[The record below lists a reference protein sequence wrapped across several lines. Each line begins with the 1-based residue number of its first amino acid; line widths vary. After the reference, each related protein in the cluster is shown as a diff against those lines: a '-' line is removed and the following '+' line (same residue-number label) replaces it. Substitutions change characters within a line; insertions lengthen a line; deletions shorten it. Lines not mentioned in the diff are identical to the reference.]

1 MKCLVLWIVGLLLC
15 DQARSV
21 DADLTLQQL
30 NHKGWT
36 VADGAPGVISSITQ
50 TTDGT
55 LWLAGPDGLSR
66 FDGIRFV
73 RYDGADGRP
82 FEATDIRTLAEST
95 DGGLWI
101 GFNLGGVS
109 FLKNGSVVH
118 YGEPDGLP
126 TASVNAVVTDQRG
139 VTYAATTEGL
149 YRLQRNRWERVSV
162 DASDP
167 GDRLSAAAVDRAG
180 TLWVVTDAA
189 VWARPTGATK

>member
-82 FEATDIRTLAEST
+82 FEATDIRTLAESA

-109 FLKNGSVVH
+109 FLKDGSVVH

-149 YRLQRNRWERVSV
+149 YRWRRCPIPRAPASRALRVPCV
-162 DASDP
+162 ALP
-167 GDRLSAAAVDRAG
+167 P
-180 TLWVVTDAA
+180 TLRTMAPIRFSRYVTI
-189 VWARPTGATK
+189 PS